1 MRIAKRIKGI
11 SISDRF
17 SNVGV
22 GILATSETI
31 KIAAK

>member
-1 MRIAKRIKGI
+1 MRIAKKIKGI

-22 GILATSETI
+22 GIFATSETR

>member
-1 MRIAKRIKGI
+1 MSIAKKIKGI
-11 SISDRF
+11 SINDRF